1 MIAMADEQKTEQG
14 RPERTS
20 AGIDKLVD
28 RMEARRER
36 IADEYEAK
44 QLRGQRARDFTE
56 KLLTRAA
63 YGVIYAVLTVGCLF
77 LGRTATAILIA
88 LYAWL
93 CCSEF
98 FRMCRMGGRMPNEV
112 LGLTAALLFPM
123 IARIFG
129 VRAMVFVAFFL
140 LVCVGVWYVLTPRAN
155 LADVAVT
162 AFGPIYTSLSFS
174 CVVLIRCSDPGI
186 EGAML
191 ALGVML
197 SIWANDSLAYLVGS
211 RFGIHKMAP
220 RISPKKSWEGFWAG
234 MVGSVAVWIILGVFH
249 LKSISLPLAIAI
261 GLVEGFLS
269 VVGDLF
275 ESRIKRGVGV
285 KDSGTIMPGHG
296 GMLDR
301 SDSVIFGSMA
311 AYILLVMGGVI
322 F

>member
-1 MIAMADEQKTEQG
+1 MTDEQKTEQG
-14 RPERTS
+14 KPSSTS

-112 LGLTAALLFPM
+112 LGLTAALLFPV

-220 RISPKKSWEGFWAG
+220 RISPGA
-234 MVGSVAVWIILGVFH
+234 
-249 LKSISLPLAIAI
+249 SISLPLAIAI

-301 SDSVIFGSMA
+301 SDSMLFGSMA
-311 AYILLVMGGVI
+311 ASILLVMGGVI